1 MRRTSWFFVVL
12 LLALATPLI
21 GEVVIVEE
29 IIVKVNGDIVLRSE
43 FDRFASDIRSDVGK
57 NEEIAENAK
66 EPAIVEREKNILRDM
81 IDQRLLIQK
90 GNDLGVS
97 VEAQVLNQRDEIMQQ
112 NEIQTVDEF
121 EDWILERTG
130 EPAEDLLDRMRENFL
145 SQSVLGQEVGS
156 RIIITPQEIEEYY
169 NEHKEEYVRSEG
181 VRISQIF
188 FELAGKDATE
198 QEATRKHAGE
208 IQERVERGE
217 PFYEMATRFS
227 EDLATKEQGGDIG
240 IYRRGMLRKEIED
253 AVFDKSRGTIT
264 DLIEVPNG
272 LLILRV
278 DQVFREG
285 LAELE
290 EVQEEI
296 RTVIGGPRYSPAIRT
311 YLSELRERAY
321 IEIRPGYSDSGAVEG
336 IDTSWSDPAKL
347 APVTTTRDEVVNK
360 KKKRRLLWV
369 IPLPGGGDKSN
380 DKSDDKVDEDAVTAS
395 ADTVGGQ

>member
-1 MRRTSWFFVVL
+1 
-12 LLALATPLI
+12 LATPLI
-21 GEVVIVEE
+21 GDVVIVEE

-169 NEHKEEYVRSEG
+169 NEHKEEYVRAEG
-181 VRISQIF
+181 VRVSQIF
-188 FELAGKDATE
+188 FELAGKDETE
-198 QEATRKHAGE
+198 QEVARKHAGE
-208 IQERVERGE
+208 ILARVQRGE

-240 IYRRGMLRKEIED
+240 IYRRGMLRKEIEG

-296 RTVIGGPRYSPAIRT
+296 RAVIGGPRYSPAIRT

-336 IDTSWSDPAKL
+336 IDTSWSDPANL
-347 APVTTTRDEVVNK
+347 APVTTTRDEVINK

-369 IPLPGGGDKSN
+369 IPLPGGGGKSNDKSN
-380 DKSDDKVDEDAVTAS
+380 DKVDEEAVTDS

>member
-1 MRRTSWFFVVL
+1 MRRMGWFFVVL
-12 LLALATPLI
+12 MLTVATPLI
-21 GEVVIVEE
+21 GDVVIIEE

-43 FDRFASDIRSDVGK
+43 YDRFAGDIRSDVIR

-66 EPAIVEREKNILRDM
+66 ESAIAERETNILRDM

-97 VEAQVLNQRDEIMQQ
+97 VEAQVLNQRDEIMRQ
-112 NEIQTVDEF
+112 NEIETVDEF

-130 EPAEDLLDRMRENFL
+130 EPAEDLLDRMRDNFL
-145 SQSVLGQEVGS
+145 SQSVLGQEVAG
-156 RIIITPQEIEEYY
+156 RIIISREEIEEYY
-169 NEHKEEYVRSEG
+169 NEHKDEYVRSEG

-188 FELAGKDATE
+188 FELAGKDEAA
-198 QEATRKHAGE
+198 QEATRKQAGE
-208 IQERVERGE
+208 VLERVQRGE

-253 AVFDKSRGTIT
+253 AVFDNSRGSIT

-290 EVQEEI
+290 EVEEEI
-296 RTVIGGPRYSPAIRT
+296 RNVIGAPKYSPAIRT

-347 APVTTTRDEVVNK
+347 APVTTTRDEVVNR

-369 IPLPGGGDKSN
+369 IPLPGGGGDKSGG
-380 DKSDDKVDEDAVTAS
+380 DSGETAGTDGADS
-395 ADTVGGQ
+395 ASGQ